1 MSQLIPMVVES
12 TNKGERAYDIYSRL
26 LKDRI
31 IFLTGPID
39 KNVAASVCAQ
49 LLFLESVSKD
59 KDISMYIQSP
69 GGYVHSGLA
78 IYDTM
83 QYIKPE
89 VTTLCIGQAA
99 SMGSFLLSAGAKGK
113 RFSLP
118 NSRIMV
124 HQPSAGF
131 QGQATDIEIHAN
143 EVLSLKKRLNE
154 IYSTNTGKPVDEIII
169 ELMDKRM
176 FDAEIVGLDE
186 GTDLAILKIEADN
199 LKSVKVGDSDKV
211 RVGEWVLAIGSP
223 FSANLSHTVTAGIVS
238 AVGRDNVMTRGG
250 DKYQNFIQTDAAI
263 NPGNSGGA
271 LLNMNGEL
279 IGINAAIISGSRSNS
294 GVGFAIPS
302 NIVTKVKADLIS
314 KGYVVRS
321 FLGIYMQDINEE
333 IYEAMDLDSM
343 QGAIIGEIV
352 SGSPAEEAGLEAS
365 DIIVGFE
372 DKTINNGSELK
383 NLISNTKPGS
393 KVKLNILRSGNEKDV
408 YVVLREKDTDSLVL
422 DDSYRNIDFGFVVSN
437 ISKDLIADLIKIA
450 APFIPHLSEEFWSLL
465 GNKNTLAY
473 EEWPTYDEALTQSDE
488 VTVAVQINGKLR
500 ANIALAKDSDE
511 KTAVD
516 TALSVEK
523 VLNYTSAGS
532 IVKTIY
538 VPNRLLNFVVK

>member
-1 MSQLIPMVVES
+1 MKKIFTLTLLVSFIIGQNPIVDQFS
-12 TNKGERAYDIYSRL
+12 TLFSDIV
-26 LKDRI
+26 D
-31 IFLTGPID
+31 D
-39 KNVAASVCAQ
+39 VN
-49 LLFLESVSKD
+49 ESVVTITAKKTYSVPESAQNLYRFWGRD
-59 KDISMYIQSP
+59 LPDSYEGQSLGSGVIVDSENGYI
-69 GGYVHSGLA
+69 
-78 IYDTM
+78 
-83 QYIKPE
+83 
-89 VTTLCIGQAA
+89 VTNHHVV
-99 SMGSFLLSAGAKGK
+99 FD
-113 RFSLP
+113 
-118 NSRIMV
+118 N
-124 HQPSAGF
+124 
-131 QGQATDIEIHAN
+131 
-143 EVLSLKKRLNE
+143 
-154 IYSTNTGKPVDEIII
+154 GKPVDEIII
-169 ELMDKRM
+169 QLMDKRM
-176 FDAEIVGLDE
+176 FDAQIVGLDE
-186 GTDLAILKIEADN
+186 GTDLAILQIQAKDI
-199 LKSVKVGDSDKV
+199 KSVKVGDSDNV

-238 AVGRDNVMTRGG
+238 AVGRDNVMMRGG
-250 DKYQNFIQTDAAI
+250 DKYQDFIQTDAAI

-408 YVVLREKDTDSLVL
+408 YVVLREKDTDSLAL

-437 ISKDLIADLIKIA
+437 ISKDLIDKFNISPEQSSRLNQSELTGVIITELTPKEIADKAGFKVGDLITRIGQKKVSNIKD
-450 APFIPHLSEEFWSLL
+450 FEEQMN
-465 GNKNTLAY
+465 GY
-473 EEWPTYDEALTQSDE
+473 EEGKRIL
-488 VTVAVQINGKLR
+488 VLVKRGKLSR
-500 ANIALAKDSDE
+500 FL
-511 KTAVD
+511 T
-516 TALSVEK
+516 L
-523 VLNYTSAGS
+523 
-532 IVKTIY
+532 
-538 VPNRLLNFVVK
+538 RR